1 MIKINNKNLN
11 KLIYISTMKEIVGIK
26 TNYKK
31 KLEDLLF
38 IDDQKDSLIK
48 NTINFISNKNFSNV
62 LLWGEKGMGKS
73 SLVHAV
79 IDDLINKDY
88 KNLNFLEVL
97 SHDIKYLPEIIY
109 KLSSINKKFIVFI
122 DDLIFKPFSNDFNI
136 LKSVLEGS
144 LLSSNKN
151 ITYYFTTNMRNI
163 SLSSNQT
170 DLNDL
175 ETKDI
180 QNSIFSLSERFG
192 ICLGFYRCSKDEY
205 LQIINNYSKSFQIK
219 EDIKADALSWSI
231 LKGGYSGRIAFQ
243 FFIDYFNRK

>member
-26 TNYKK
+26 MNYKRN
-31 KLEDLLF
+31 LADLLF
-38 IDDQKDSLIK
+38 VDDQKKSLIK
-48 NTINFISNKNFSNV
+48 NTINFINNKNFSNV

-79 IDDLINKDY
+79 VDDFINKDY
-88 KNLNFLEVL
+88 NNINFLEIL
-97 SHDIKYLPEIIY
+97 SHDIVYLPEIIY
-109 KLSSINKKFIVFI
+109 KLTSLKKKFIVFI
-122 DDLIFKPFSNDFNI
+122 DDIIFKPFSNDFNI

-163 SLSSNQT
+163 SLSPDQT
-170 DLNDL
+170 NYNDL

-192 ICLGFYRCSKDEY
+192 ICLGFYRCTKDEY
-205 LQIINNYSKSFQIK
+205 LQMINNYSKSFKIK
-219 EDIKADALSWSI
+219 EDVKAEALSWSI

-243 FFIDYFNRK
+243 FFLDYFNRK

>member
-1 MIKINNKNLN
+1 
-11 KLIYISTMKEIVGIK
+11 
-26 TNYKK
+26 
-31 KLEDLLF
+31 
-38 IDDQKDSLIK
+38 
-48 NTINFISNKNFSNV
+48 
-62 LLWGEKGMGKS
+62 MGKS

-79 IDDLINKDY
+79 IDDLIKVRII

-97 SHDIKYLPEIIY
+97 SHDIKYLPEII
-109 KLSSINKKFIVFI
+109 LHSSINKKFIVFI
-122 DDLIFKPFSNDFNI
+122 DDVLFKPFSNDFNI

-163 SLSSNQT
+163 SFLSNQT
-170 DLNDL
+170 SFDDL

-231 LKGGYSGRIAFQ
+231 LSGYSGRIAFQ
-243 FFIDYFNRK
+243 FFIDYFNRG

>member
-48 NTINFISNKNFSNV
+48 NTINFINNKNFSNV

-122 DDLIFKPFSNDFNI
+122 DDVTI
-136 LKSVLEGS
+136 
-144 LLSSNKN
+144 
-151 ITYYFTTNMRNI
+151 
-163 SLSSNQT
+163 
-170 DLNDL
+170 
-175 ETKDI
+175 
-180 QNSIFSLSERFG
+180 
-192 ICLGFYRCSKDEY
+192 
-205 LQIINNYSKSFQIK
+205 
-219 EDIKADALSWSI
+219 
-231 LKGGYSGRIAFQ
+231 
-243 FFIDYFNRK
+243 

>member
-26 TNYKK
+26 TDYKK
-31 KLEDLLF
+31 KLADLLF

-48 NTINFISNKNFSNV
+48 NTINFINDKNFSNV

-79 IDDLINKDY
+79 IDDLISKGY
-88 KNLNFLEVL
+88 KNINFLEVL
-97 SHDIKYLPEIIY
+97 SHDIIYLPEITY
-109 KLSSINKKFIVFI
+109 RLSSIKKKFIVFI
-122 DDLIFKPFSNDFNI
+122 DDIIFMPFSNDFNI

-144 LLSSNKN
+144 LLSSNNN
-151 ITYYFTTNMRNI
+151 ITYYLTTNMRNI
-163 SLSSNQT
+163 SLSSDQT
-170 DLNDL
+170 ELDDL

-192 ICLGFYRCSKDEY
+192 ICLGFYRCSKDQY

>member
-26 TNYKK
+26 MNYKK
-31 KLEDLLF
+31 NLNDLLCV
-38 IDDQKDSLIK
+38 DEQKKSLIK
-48 NTINFISNKNFSNV
+48 NTVNFINNKNFSNV

-73 SLVHAV
+73 SLVHSV
-79 IDDLINKDY
+79 VDNLINKDR
-88 KNLNFLEVL
+88 KNLYFLEVL
-97 SHDIKYLPEIIY
+97 SHDIIYLPEIIY
-109 KLSSINKKFIVFI
+109 KLTSINKKFIIFI
-122 DDLIFKPFSNDFNI
+122 DDVIFKPFSNDFNI

-163 SLSSNQT
+163 SLSSDQT
-170 DLNDL
+170 NYNDL

-205 LQIINNYSKSFQIK
+205 LQIINNYSKSFKIK

-243 FFIDYFNRK
+243 FFLDYFNRK